1 LKRWREYSSIV
12 ARAAK
17 NILGDKLESIYIVG
31 GVAEDRI
38 TVYSDIDIVIVVRDP
53 GLKSLDTILDIMAE
67 AGRLGLPLEAPID
80 LKIITMEEFR
90 ENLEKIYK
98 KAVKIEP

>member
-1 LKRWREYSSIV
+1 V

-38 TVYSDIDIVIVVRDP
+38 TVYSDIDIVIIVRDP
-53 GLKSLDTILDIMAE
+53 GLKSLD
-67 AGRLGLPLEAPID
+67 
-80 LKIITMEEFR
+80 
-90 ENLEKIYK
+90 N
-98 KAVKIEP
+98 

>member
-1 LKRWREYSSIV
+1 M

-17 NILGDKLESIYIVG
+17 NILGDKLKSIYIVG

-53 GLKSLDTILDIMAE
+53 GLKSLD
-67 AGRLGLPLEAPID
+67 
-80 LKIITMEEFR
+80 
-90 ENLEKIYK
+90 N
-98 KAVKIEP
+98 

>member
-1 LKRWREYSSIV
+1 M

>member
-1 LKRWREYSSIV
+1 MKRWREYSSIV

>member
-1 LKRWREYSSIV
+1 V